1 VPLFQPAAPRAPTP
15 VLADAAASAISSD
28 LVTQGWSQ
36 RSSFLPRALTVTLAD
51 ECRQH
56 AAAGRMHLA
65 GVGQRAASAPGPGVR
80 GDRIAWLEH
89 GQSAACDR
97 YLEIMETLRL
107 ALNRDL
113 YLGLETYESHFACYA
128 AGAGYQKHVDRFRH
142 DDRRT
147 VSVVI
152 YLNHHWRAGQG
163 GALRLYPADTPVID
177 VAPVGSRMVLFLSAD
192 LPHEVMP
199 ATRQRLSLA
208 GWFRR
213 R

>member
-1 VPLFQPAAPRAPTP
+1 MTP
-15 VLADAAASAISSD
+15 SGMNQAS
-28 LVTQGWSQ
+28 
-36 RSSFLPRALTVTLAD
+36 
-51 ECRQH
+51 
-56 AAAGRMHLA
+56 
-65 GVGQRAASAPGPGVR
+65 
-80 GDRIAWLEH
+80 
-89 GQSAACDR
+89 
-97 YLEIMETLRL
+97 
-107 ALNRDL
+107 
-113 YLGLETYESHFACYA
+113 
-128 AGAGYQKHVDRFRH
+128 
-142 DDRRT
+142 RT

-163 GALRLYPADTPVID
+163 GALRLHPAGAPVID